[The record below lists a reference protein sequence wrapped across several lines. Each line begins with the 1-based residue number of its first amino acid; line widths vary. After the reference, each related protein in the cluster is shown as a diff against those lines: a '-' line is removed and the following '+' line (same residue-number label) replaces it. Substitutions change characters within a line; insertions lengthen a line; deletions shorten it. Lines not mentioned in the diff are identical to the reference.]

1 MVYVKYI
8 LFNNDSIYFFIFTTF
23 AVCGLFYKIA
33 LAALL
38 LDVFWRFP
46 TLTNIVNVL
55 ILSIK
60 FSLFGDQE
68 TKYFW
73 C

>member
-46 TLTNIVNVL
+46 TLTNIVNVF
-55 ILSIK
+55 I
-60 FSLFGDQE
+60 
-68 TKYFW
+68 YY
-73 C
+73 